1 MGSGAGAA
9 GSIEAGVVEAASALS
24 EAGSVAAVLAAEGA
38 GEGVVGIAE
47 RVAYEATLL
56 GAVDRFLALVVDY
69 AWGWPLLVLLL
80 VGGAFL
86 LLFSR
91 FLPFVGFSHALDV
104 LRGRFDDPNDPGRI
118 THFQA
123 LSTALSSTIGLG
135 NISGVAIAI
144 SQGGPGA
151 VFWMWLAAIV
161 GMATKFF
168 TCTLAVMYRGEAA
181 DGGPVGGPMYYIEK
195 GLGPRWRAASVLF
208 SVCGMIGCLAMFQTN
223 QLAEI
228 LKEGYVVDEG
238 VRLPSIVGIVAMAL
252 VGVVVLGGVKRIAT
266 VASRLVPAMCVLY
279 LALVSIILVMHIGEI
294 PAMFALIVRAAF
306 QPEAAFGGA
315 AGVTVWVVIQT
326 GVKRAAFSNEAGVG
340 TAPMAHGAAR
350 TAEPV
355 REGLVAMLGPFIDTL
370 VVCTLT
376 AFAIL
381 ASGVWT
387 PELSSEGISGVS
399 MTMRAFETSLG
410 AVGKYGLTVV
420 VLLFSFSTMFGYSF
434 YGRTCFAYLFGE
446 KHIRLF
452 DIFFVG
458 TLYVGAIYS
467 ADIVVNLLDS
477 AFAFM
482 ALPNMLATLILAP
495 RVMRAAE
502 EYFARMRG

>member
-1 MGSGAGAA
+1 MA
-9 GSIEAGVVEAASALS
+9 
-24 EAGSVAAVLAAEGA
+24 
-38 GEGVVGIAE
+38 
-47 RVAYEATLL
+47 LL
-56 GAVDRFLALVVDY
+56 GDASSGGALAAVDRALVTIVDLAWGPPLLAL
-69 AWGWPLLVLLL
+69 LLGGGAYLLL
-80 VGGAFL
+80 R
-86 LLFSR
+86 SR
-91 FLPFVGFSHALDV
+91 FLPFAGFRHAIDV

-168 TCTLAVMYRGEAA
+168 TCTLAVMYRGEGE
-181 DGGPVGGPMYYIEK
+181 DGEPVGGPMYYIEK

-228 LKEGYVVDEG
+228 LQEGYAVEG
-238 VRLPSIVGIVAMAL
+238 VPLPNIVGVIAMVL
-252 VGVVVLGGVKRIAT
+252 VGIVVLGGVKRIAT

-279 LALVSIILVMHIGEI
+279 LALVSVILVMHIGDV
-294 PAMFALIVRAAF
+294 PAMFSLIVRSAF
-306 QPEAAFGGA
+306 QPDAAFGGA

-387 PELSSEGISGVS
+387 PELASEGISGVS
-399 MTMRAFETSLG
+399 MTMRAFEGSLG
-410 AVGKYGLTVV
+410 GLGKYGLTVV

-434 YGRTCFAYLFGE
+434 YGRTCFAYLFGD
-446 KHIRLF
+446 KHVRVF
-452 DIFFVG
+452 DVFFVG

-482 ALPNMLATLILAP
+482 AFPNMLATLLLAP
-495 RVMRAAE
+495 RVMKAAE
-502 EYFARMRG
+502 EYFAKMRAA